1 MRYPTIL
8 KIAAFGFILVS
19 CDSPKK
25 TTNTNPPADN
35 TQVAVAM
42 PNDSLLVDLTA
53 LKDSGAFKQTE
64 AIRVAADPVFMAAKN
79 FKAVPLR
86 AFLEQYTSVKNMDVA
101 QTQLIFECEDG
112 YNPSMPLEKIYSR
125 KAYLAVADSDAPKGQ
140 DWVNAQKDGHEKV
153 IAPFYVVYT
162 DVAPKEYSF
171 KWPYNLV
178 RMKLVSA
185 SEETKAIFPHDD
197 DTMVE
202 GYGLFRVNCS
212 TCHALNAVGGVMGP
226 ELNYPKNVTEYWKNN
241 AELKAFIKN
250 PTSYRHGCTM
260 PAQSQLSDAAID
272 QILKYL
278 TYMKAHKK
286 AAGLGKT

>member
-1 MRYPTIL
+1 MRYPTIF
-8 KIAAFGFILVS
+8 KIVAIVFILMG
-19 CDSPKK
+19 CDSRKK
-25 TTNTNPPADN
+25 TTNNNPPADT
-35 TQVAVAM
+35 TQGAADIAF
-42 PNDSLLVDLTA
+42 DSSMVDLTA
-53 LKDSGAFKQTE
+53 LKNSGAFKQTQDV
-64 AIRVAADPVFMAAKN
+64 RVAADPVFMSAKN
-79 FKAVPLR
+79 FRAVPLR
-86 AFLEQYTSVKNMDVA
+86 DFLEKYTTVENMEVA
-101 QTQLIFECEDG
+101 QTQLVFECEDG
-112 YNPSMPLEKIYSR
+112 YNPSMPLQKIYSR
-125 KAYLAVADSDAPKGQ
+125 RAYLAVADSDAPKGQ

-153 IAPFYVVYT
+153 VAPFYVVYT
-162 DVAPKEYSF
+162 DVAANEYSF

-185 SEETKAIFPHDD
+185 SDETKAIFPHDD

-286 AAGLGKT
+286 AVEINKI